1 MGQRIVIIGGTTC
14 GTKAAARIRRRDPQ
28 AEITIIEQSENV
40 SVGRCGIPYYVGGKV
55 NKIEELFSSPAG
67 IIRDPEFFNKVKNI
81 RVLTCTRA
89 EGIDRAAR
97 QVHFHDLR
105 TGSRYA
111 LPYDKLVLATGARPA
126 PLKVPGAGLKNVH
139 TMWSLEDART
149 IREKAFSG
157 KVKNVVV
164 IGAGL
169 IGLEAAEVL
178 LEADIPGAKLTV
190 TLIEAMQHIAP
201 IFLDDEMASLAAKH
215 LRDKGLVIRTG
226 EMVQRLEGDDAGSV
240 RQVVTTRGTYPAE
253 LVISAVG
260 LVPNVDLAR
269 DAGLSI
275 GTTGAITVN
284 QYLQTSDPDIYAGG
298 DCVENVNL
306 VNGRPIYT
314 PQGSVANR
322 HGRVIGNNITGM
334 REAFP
339 GVLGTVI
346 FKIFDLTIG
355 RTGLTES
362 QARETGYPVETVL
375 VSGADRAH
383 FYPGTGSVVVKLVV
397 DAPSRKILGAQL
409 LGEGEVNKRL
419 DVLVGAITMGATVD
433 HLANFDL
440 AYAPPYNTAMDVLHH
455 AANTMRNKLTGEAKT
470 LTPAELKKR
479 IAEGDNNLLVLDVRT
494 PGEAEEHPAPYD
506 GVTHIPLG
514 KLRAEAGTLPSEKMV
529 VPFCQISIRAW
540 EAQRILEEQG
550 FRNVAFL
557 EGGLAAWPY

>member
-28 AEITIIEQSENV
+28 AEITIVEQSEKV

-55 NKIEELFSSPAG
+55 DRIEDLVSSPAG
-67 IIRDPEFFNKVKNI
+67 IVRNPEYFNKVKNI
-81 RVLTCTRA
+81 RVLLCTRA
-89 EGIDRAAR
+89 ESIDRAAR
-97 QVHFHDLR
+97 QVHVQDLH
-105 TGSRYA
+105 TGSRDR
-111 LPYDKLVLATGARPA
+111 LPYDKLVVATGSRPA
-126 PLKVPGAGLKNVH
+126 QLKIPGSDLKNVH
-139 TMWSLEDART
+139 TMWSLADAKT
-149 IREKAFSG
+149 IREKTFSG
-157 KVKNVVV
+157 EVRNIVVV
-164 IGAGL
+164 GAGL

-178 LEADIPGAKLTV
+178 LEADMPGGRPKV
-190 TLIEAMQHIAP
+190 TIIEAMQHIAP
-201 IFLDDEMASLAAKH
+201 IFLDDELASLATKH
-215 LRDKGLVIRTG
+215 LEDKGLAVRTG
-226 EMVQRLEGDDAGSV
+226 ELVERLEGDDTGTV
-240 RQVVTTRGTYPAE
+240 RQVVTNRGTYPAE

-275 GTTGAITVN
+275 GTTGAIVVN
-284 QYLQTSDPDIYAGG
+284 RYLETSDPNIYAGG
-298 DCVENVNL
+298 DCVENINL

-346 FKIFDLTIG
+346 FKIFDFTIG

-362 QARETGYPVETVL
+362 QARETGYPVQTAL

-409 LGEGEVNKRL
+409 VGEGEVNKRL

-433 HLANFDL
+433 DLANFDL

-455 AANTMRNKLTGEAKT
+455 AANMMRNKLAGEAKT
-470 LTPAELKKR
+470 VTPAELQKR
-479 IAEGDNNLLVLDVRT
+479 LANGDNLLVLDVRT
-494 PGEAEEHPAPYD
+494 PGEAEERPAPYA
-506 GVTHIPLG
+506 GAIHVPLG
-514 KLRAEAGTLPSEKMV
+514 ELRSYAGNLPAGKMV

-540 EAQRILEEQG
+540 EAQRILEERG
-550 FRNVAFL
+550 FQNVAFL